1 MLKVIT
7 MNEAIGVTLPNFN
20 LSQSVNI
27 SRNLISYFGF
37 SLFLCHL
44 GVHLVVQL
52 SFNLL
57 GSKDLHN
64 LFVLL
69 VLVLDHGRHLL
80 LCLVLGSWYLVF
92 INNDSLR
99 DRSYC

>member
-1 MLKVIT
+1 

-37 SLFLCHL
+37 SLFFCHL

-57 GSKDLHN
+57 GSEDLHN

-92 INNDSLR
+92 INNDSLG
-99 DRSYC
+99 DCSYC